1 MTSEAPQFA
10 GSGVELRADFY
21 DLGAQN
27 SRNVSARPAPIGFN
41 CGLLDVPD
49 VAQDAVE
56 WIRKAFPIQ
65 SARIS
70 LASYLRVAQRG
81 DMFPELEPFDQL
93 DDAH

>member
-1 MTSEAPQFA
+1 VVCSTSPTW
-10 GSGVELRADFY
+10 R
-21 DLGAQN
+21 
-27 SRNVSARPAPIGFN
+27 
-41 CGLLDVPD
+41 
-49 VAQDAVE
+49 AVE